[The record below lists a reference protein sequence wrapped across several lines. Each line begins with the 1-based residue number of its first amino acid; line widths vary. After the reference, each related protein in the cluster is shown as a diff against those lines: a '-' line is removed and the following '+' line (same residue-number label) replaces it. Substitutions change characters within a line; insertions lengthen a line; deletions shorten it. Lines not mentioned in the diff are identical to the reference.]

1 MLATLTLSL
10 TGAWGDEVNTV
21 DARWIAAALLSIMLA
36 TGSVSWPRDSAA
48 TPEIS
53 REQAAQML
61 QERYGKAAQV
71 VRTDVVEQDGRRL
84 YVFRL
89 LSVNGR
95 VWIVRIDAKS
105 GAEVP

>member
-1 MLATLTLSL
+1 VLI
-10 TGAWGDEVNTV
+10 WRRGDEVNTA
-21 DARWIAAALLSIMLA
+21 DGKWIAAAMLSLMLA
-36 TGSVSWPRDSAA
+36 ISSGSGRAQDSAA
-48 TPEIS
+48 THEMS
-53 REQAAQML
+53 RQQATQML
-61 QERYGKAAQV
+61 EERYGNAARV

-89 LSVNGR
+89 LSANGR

>member
-1 MLATLTLSL
+1 MLATVSVGWPPNSAPSL
-10 TGAWGDEVNTV
+10 
-21 DARWIAAALLSIMLA
+21 
-36 TGSVSWPRDSAA
+36 
-48 TPEIS
+48 EIS

-61 QERYGKAAQV
+61 RQRYGNAAEV
-71 VRTDVVEQDGRRL
+71 VRTDVVEDNGHRL

-89 LSVNGR
+89 LSVNGK

>member
-1 MLATLTLSL
+1 MLAT
-10 TGAWGDEVNTV
+10 D
-21 DARWIAAALLSIMLA
+21 
-36 TGSVSWPRDSAA
+36 SVGWPPNSAPS
-48 TPEIS
+48 PEIS

-61 QERYGKAAQV
+61 RQRYGNAAQV
-71 VRTDVVEQDGRRL
+71 VRTDVVEEDGHRL

-89 LSVNGR
+89 LSVNGK